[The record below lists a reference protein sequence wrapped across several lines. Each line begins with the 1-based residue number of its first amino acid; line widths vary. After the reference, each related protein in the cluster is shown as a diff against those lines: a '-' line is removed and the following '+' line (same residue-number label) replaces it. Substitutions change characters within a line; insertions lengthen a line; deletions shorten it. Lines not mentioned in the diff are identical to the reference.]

1 MLIGFIGIYWL
12 SFYRFNKYHFK
23 LALFICIFGV
33 VTNILNFIVLT
44 RKGLKTEINTI
55 LAALAVS
62 DGLVMLVYVP
72 YAFDFAFN
80 LNTRDERFTYGYA
93 LYLFIHA
100 TLTQTFHTISIFL
113 TIVLAFYRYVCV
125 CRNSRIHFLI
135 KKSNHL
141 MLTAC
146 LLAFITSI
154 PLYLS
159 LGINKSPAGNSTDEL
174 RFHVGST
181 EFLQHHEQFYFWI
194 YSVII
199 KLIPCIV
206 LTFFSIKLIQVL
218 LGVRRSVVR
227 NGLVSAHMSQRRLVQ
242 SDHTTLMLVAVLILF
257 LITEFP
263 QGIFGLLSALLHR
276 NFYLKC
282 YQRMGKHNFRHILI
296 CLLIYY
302 TFF

>member
-1 MLIGFIGIYWL
+1 M
-12 SFYRFNKYHFK
+12 
-23 LALFICIFGV
+23 ALFICIFGV
-33 VTNILNFIVLT
+33 VTNVLNFIVLT

-80 LNTRDERFTYGYA
+80 LKTRDERFTYGYA

-113 TIVLAFYRYVCV
+113 TIVLAFYRYICV
-125 CRNSRIHFLI
+125 CRNSLKRFFI

-141 MLTAC
+141 MLAAC
-146 LLAFITSI
+146 VMALIASI

-159 LGINKSPAGNSTDEL
+159 LSIIELPGSSTDDL
-174 RFHVGST
+174 MYRLDAS
-181 EFLQHHEQFYFWI
+181 EFQQHHEKTYFWI

-199 KLIPCIV
+199 KLTPCIL

-218 LGVRRSVVR
+218 LGVRRSVLR
-227 NGLVSAHMSQRRLVQ
+227 NGIGSAHMSERRRVQ
-242 SDHTTLMLVAVLILF
+242 TDHTTIMLLAVLILF

-263 QGIFGLLSALLHR
+263 QGIFGLLSAVLHR
-276 NFYLKC
+276 NFYMKC
-282 YQRMGKHNFRHILI
+282 YQRMGEMCTRNR
-296 CLLIYY
+296 
-302 TFF
+302 